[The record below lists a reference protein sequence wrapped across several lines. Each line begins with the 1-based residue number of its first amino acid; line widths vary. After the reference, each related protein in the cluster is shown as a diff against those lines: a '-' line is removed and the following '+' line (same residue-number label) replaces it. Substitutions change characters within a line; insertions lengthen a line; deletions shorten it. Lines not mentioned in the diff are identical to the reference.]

1 MKILDFKIL
10 VSPCFKLRVMESKM
24 NQTEWNKV
32 AEVEL
37 IYKSKVKAS
46 ERPHISTSKD
56 AYDLLLSIWDDNKI
70 DFVEQFKVLFLNKA
84 NKVLG
89 VYEVSTGG
97 ISGTVADP
105 RVIFVAALKAN
116 ACAIIISH
124 NHPSGNLKP
133 SRQDEELTQKIKHAG
148 EFLDIKLL
156 DHVIVCSEGYYSF
169 TDEGLI

>member
-1 MKILDFKIL
+1 
-10 VSPCFKLRVMESKM
+10 METKVNASGLY
-24 NQTEWNKV
+24 NV

-46 ERPHISTSKD
+46 ERPQICSSKD
-56 AYDLLLSIWDDNKI
+56 AYNVLTHLWDDTKI
-70 DFVEQFKVLFLNKA
+70 EFVEQFKVLFLNNA

-89 VYEVSTGG
+89 AYEVSTGG

-116 ACAIIISH
+116 CCAIIVSH

-133 SRQDEELTQKIKHAG
+133 SRQDEELTQKIKQAG
-148 EFLDIKLL
+148 QLLDIKLL
-156 DHVIVCSEGYYSF
+156 DHVIITNEAYFSF
-169 TDEGLI
+169 ADEGLV

>member
-1 MKILDFKIL
+1 
-10 VSPCFKLRVMESKM
+10 MESKM

-46 ERPHISTSKD
+46 ERPKITTSKD
-56 AYDLLLSIWDDNKI
+56 AYKILIKLWDENKI
-70 DFVEQFKVLFLNKA
+70 EFVEQFKVLFLNKA

-116 ACAIIISH
+116 CCAIIISH

-133 SRQDEELTQKIKHAG
+133 SRQDEELTEKIKNG
-148 EFLDIKLL
+148 GQFLEIKLL
-156 DHVIVCSEGYYSF
+156 DHLIVTNEGYFSF
-169 TDEGLI
+169 ADEGLV

>member
-1 MKILDFKIL
+1 
-10 VSPCFKLRVMESKM
+10 METKVNASGLY
-24 NQTEWNKV
+24 NV

-46 ERPHISTSKD
+46 ERPQIYSSKD
-56 AYDLLLSIWDDNKI
+56 AYNVLIQLWDENKI
-70 DFVEQFKVLFLNKA
+70 EFVEQFKVLFLNKA

-89 VYEVSTGG
+89 AYEVSTGG

-105 RVIFVAALKAN
+105 RVIFAAALKAN

-133 SRQDEELTQKIKHAG
+133 SRQDEELSQKIKQAG
-148 EFLDIKLL
+148 QLLDIKLL
-156 DHVIVCSEGYYSF
+156 DHVIITGEAYFSF
-169 TDEGLI
+169 ADEGLV

>member
-1 MKILDFKIL
+1 
-10 VSPCFKLRVMESKM
+10 M

-46 ERPHISTSKD
+46 QRPQITSSKD
-56 AYDLLLSIWDDNKI
+56 AYQLLLQIWDDNKI
-70 DFVEQFKVLFLNKA
+70 EFVEQFKVLFLNRA

-89 VYEVSTGG
+89 VYDVSSGG

-116 ACAIIISH
+116 ASGIIISH

-133 SRQDEELTQKIKHAG
+133 SRQDEDLTQKIKLAG
-148 EFLDIKLL
+148 QLLDIKLM
-156 DHVIVCSEGYYSF
+156 DHVIVTTEGYYSF
-169 TDEGLI
+169 ADEGLL

>member
-1 MKILDFKIL
+1 
-10 VSPCFKLRVMESKM
+10 METRM
-24 NQTEWNKV
+24 NASWYNV

-46 ERPHISTSKD
+46 ERAHITSSKD
-56 AYDLLLSIWDDNKI
+56 AYQVLMQLWDENKI
-70 DFVEQFKVLFLNKA
+70 EFVEQFKVLFLNKA

-89 VYEVSTGG
+89 VYDVSTGG

-116 ACAIIISH
+116 CCGIIVSH

-133 SRQDEELTQKIKHAG
+133 SRQDEELTQKIKNAG
-148 EFLDIKLL
+148 QLLDIKLF
-156 DHVIVCSEGYYSF
+156 DHVIVTNETYFSF
-169 TDEGLI
+169 ADEGLL

>member
-1 MKILDFKIL
+1 
-10 VSPCFKLRVMESKM
+10 METRM
-24 NQTEWNKV
+24 NASWYNV

-46 ERPHISTSKD
+46 ERPQITSSKE
-56 AYDLLLSIWDDNKI
+56 AYQVLMQLWDENKI
-70 DFVEQFKVLFLNKA
+70 EFVEQFKVLFLNKA

-89 VYEVSTGG
+89 VYDVSTGG

-116 ACAIIISH
+116 CCGIIVSH

-133 SRQDEELTQKIKHAG
+133 SRQDEELTQKIKNAG
-148 EFLDIKLL
+148 QLLDIKLF
-156 DHVIVCSEGYYSF
+156 DHVIVTNETYFSF
-169 TDEGLI
+169 ADEGLL